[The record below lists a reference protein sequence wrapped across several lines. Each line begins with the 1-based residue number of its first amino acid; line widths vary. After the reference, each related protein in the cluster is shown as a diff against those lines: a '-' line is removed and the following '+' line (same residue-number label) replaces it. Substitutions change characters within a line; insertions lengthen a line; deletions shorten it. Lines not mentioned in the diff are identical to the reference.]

1 MICRRILK
9 KPSFI
14 RLCLFSF
21 CEAVEKDF
29 MFYAASV
36 AYYTLMSIIPL
47 FVFIISL
54 ALITFHVNIE
64 SLIPREILESPL
76 KPFFDQVKRLVET
89 SGFVSSTAVLVMLWF
104 SRGIFLSVE
113 RAFCEILGRE
123 NPAGFFYRNFAVI
136 LSIFIL
142 WVLMILFYIM
152 KYLILLLLPSTPVVP
167 FISSVSIILMLFSI
181 LFNVYFFLLP
191 VKFPIKIVLKVS
203 AFVLFMLMIF
213 ERVFVWFFVN
223 VSNVI
228 ILYGS
233 FAALVIFLLWIY
245 YSATMVLIGA
255 GILKGKMILEGEDE
269 ADKVKA

>member
-123 NPAGFFYRNFAVI
+123 NPAGFFYKNFAVI

-213 ERVFVWFFVN
+213 ERVFVWFIVN
-223 VSNVI
+223 VSKVNI
-228 ILYGS
+228 IYGS

>member
-123 NPAGFFYRNFAVI
+123 NPAGFFYKNFAVI

-152 KYLILLLLPSTPVVP
+152 KYLILLLFPSTPIVP

-191 VKFPIKIVLKVS
+191 VKFPVKIVLKVS

-213 ERVFVWFFVN
+213 ERVFVWFIVN
-223 VSNVI
+223 VSKVNI
-228 ILYGS
+228 IYGS